1 MTLAWIF
8 GVATI
13 IKSVVYEKE
22 RRLKEVMKVS
32 FLGQIQTWTFHVPTL
47 ILSVKYMKRLAFE
60 SYLIF
65 VDPWIKFDWPTW
77 EFRLWS
83 DFAGPNA

>member
-32 FLGQIQTWTFHVPTL
+32 SNIELFMYRT
-47 ILSVKYMKRLAFE
+47 
-60 SYLIF
+60 
-65 VDPWIKFDWPTW
+65 
-77 EFRLWS
+77 
-83 DFAGPNA
+83 